1 MCVCVYV
8 CMYIV
13 VEHILVNLAIHPE
26 TITSVLCQPGYI
38 TIATYRCD
46 ITNLSLGSISP

>member
-13 VEHILVNLAIHPE
+13 VEHILVNLAIHLE